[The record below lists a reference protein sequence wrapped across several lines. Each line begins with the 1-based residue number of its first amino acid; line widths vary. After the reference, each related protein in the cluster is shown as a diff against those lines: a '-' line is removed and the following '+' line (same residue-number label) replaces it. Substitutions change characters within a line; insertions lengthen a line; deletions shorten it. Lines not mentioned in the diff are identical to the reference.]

1 LPVKSAC
8 VKAGIGVST
17 LADWREKY
25 PEVEAG
31 IERARDV
38 FREKAFKTIRAA
50 VDSGSWQAA
59 VQALKLVFVEYR
71 GEGAKIDINATAQIS
86 AFVITEPE
94 RLRLIEAR
102 RKLALDRNQAA
113 ILPRNDD

>member
-1 LPVKSAC
+1 MKNETKESTVGRPTLYNPKTMDLFYGRLADGLPVKSAC

-71 GEGAKIDINATAQIS
+71 GEG
-86 AFVITEPE
+86 
-94 RLRLIEAR
+94 
-102 RKLALDRNQAA
+102 
-113 ILPRNDD
+113 